1 MLLKCIGFLSK
12 PFNFVRELSVLSFR
26 KAVVFN
32 WMILFYYD
40 FCQISPV
47 IEDHP
52 LLFSTLT
59 RETLPSSPL
68 KKKKKKNGKERK
80 GA

>member
-12 PFNFVRELSVLSFR
+12 PFNFARELSVLSFR

-68 KKKKKKNGKERK
+68 KKKKKKNGKEGK